1 MKAKPPEAIEIDRLY
16 GLEPVYEAGNDPR
29 MVALSAFAKIRCP
42 YCLQRSEIAVETVY
56 GSQQYVQ
63 DCQICC
69 RAIEL
74 IVEVSG
80 GELTRL
86 TAQRA
91 DGESLR

>member
-1 MKAKPPEAIEIDRLY
+1 MKPKSPEITEIDRLY
-16 GLEPVYEAGNDPR
+16 GLDPVYEAGSDPR

-42 YCLQRSEIAVETVY
+42 YCFERSEIAVETIY
-56 GSQQYVQ
+56 GSQRYVQ

-69 RAIEL
+69 HAIEL
-74 IVEVSG
+74 IVEVAG
-80 GELTRL
+80 GELVKL